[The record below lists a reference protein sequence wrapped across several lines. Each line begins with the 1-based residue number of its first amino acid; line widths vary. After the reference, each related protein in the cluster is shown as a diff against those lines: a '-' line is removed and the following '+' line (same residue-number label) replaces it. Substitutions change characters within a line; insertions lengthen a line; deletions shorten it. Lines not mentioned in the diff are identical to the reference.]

1 MKTMNEVSEVKEPKA
16 KFKCGDLVVPFN
28 KLDEKHYIVS
38 AEWTADNPEWCYV
51 CNRYGTYDVHS
62 AVFSEHELVK
72 YDEVEENPNKVKQ
85 AGKPL
90 YQVSVEALI
99 DRQIKKGIDKY
110 GVTLDQNTTLTMKQ
124 RIEHLQ
130 EELVDGLMYCEHL
143 KFVTDSQGI
152 SADDYQRAALRTAQV
167 DSMSVD
173 ELLLNGVMGLCG
185 EAGEVIDL
193 VKKTRFQG
201 HGMDY
206 DALEKELGDVAWYLA
221 IASYAAGFKLSA
233 IMERN
238 IEKLKERYPEGF
250 DKSRSIHR
258 KENTSEDN
266 GPGFAD

>member
-1 MKTMNEVSEVKEPKA
+1 MDKKFKKGDHVLSRAFPNLKHLVVAGVFA
-16 KFKCGDLVVPFN
+16 KFSEWWYLVDDLGDEEP
-28 KLDEKHYIVS
+28 Y
-38 AEWTADNPEWCYV
+38 
-51 CNRYGTYDVHS
+51 R
-62 AVFSEHELVK
+62 HELPESDLTMK
-72 YDEVEENPNKVKQ
+72 NEESESNQRANIYR
-85 AGKPL
+85 ASIECL
-90 YQVSVEALI
+90 L
-99 DRQIKKGIDKY
+99 DRQEKKGLEKY
-110 GVTLDQNTTLTMKQ
+110 GVTLDENKTLTTKQ

-143 KFVTDSQGI
+143 KFATDSQGI
-152 SADDYQRAALRTAQV
+152 TADDYQRAALRTAQV

-206 DALEKELGDVAWYLA
+206 DALKKELGDVAWYLA

>member
-1 MKTMNEVSEVKEPKA
+1 MDNKFKKGDHVLSRKNPNLMHLVVEGVFAKPNEWWYFVDDWGEKEP
-16 KFKCGDLVVPFN
+16 FRYELPESDLTMKN
-28 KLDEKHYIVS
+28 E
-38 AEWTADNPEWCYV
+38 E
-51 CNRYGTYDVHS
+51 
-62 AVFSEHELVK
+62 SESNQRANIYRASIECL
-72 YDEVEENPNKVKQ
+72 
-85 AGKPL
+85 L
-90 YQVSVEALI
+90 
-99 DRQIKKGIDKY
+99 DRQEKKGLEKY
-110 GVTLDQNTTLTMKQ
+110 GVTLYENNTLTTKQ

-206 DALEKELGDVAWYLA
+206 DALKKELGDVAWYLA

-266 GPGFAD
+266 GPGFVD